1 MPAHL
6 RSAAMGDG
14 PDGAP
19 LCLAHGVTVFTQ
31 MGGQEAAQR
40 VDDGARLLCGGAVVE
55 IDEGLTVDLL
65 VQNREVG
72 ADVFPGGHVKKCS
85 RAACS

>member
-1 MPAHL
+1 MVAGVEVELAGLALAAGMKVPAHF
-6 RSAAMGDG
+6 RRAAMGDG

-40 VDDGARLLCGGAVVE
+40 VDDG
-55 IDEGLTVDLL
+55 
-65 VQNREVG
+65 
-72 ADVFPGGHVKKCS
+72 GGHGRVPGLC
-85 RAACS
+85 